1 MAKFYCECV
10 NRLHVRIEPR
20 CTDEIIKFNDSAR
33 ACIWVSKTKSGYPTM
48 NRFPLRD
55 PRHGFPRFAIRGLRK
70 AAALVLPAVL
80 LFGCSSAPTG
90 NAPGVAGGQS
100 LTPGITNYPMA
111 YVKQPV
117 LAPNT
122 NKQNQA
128 ATPTDI
134 NVQDL
139 ITSITG
145 SDLYVRETA
154 SAASPETNVTLPI
167 TGGKGAVR
175 DVDVSP
181 DGKKIVFSLRLPL
194 NPQLKNTDPK
204 QPNWKIYQY
213 DAAAK
218 TVTQLTNDS
227 VTSGHDVGAR
237 YLPDGRIVFT
247 STRQLATQA
256 ILLDEGRP
264 QYQAV
269 TSNQQQAI
277 FLLHVMNGDGTDM
290 HQITFNTNHDFAPSV
305 LASGQIV
312 FSRWE
317 VTNGQDQVSL
327 YVTNPDG
334 TGLQLYYGANSHAT
348 GTNVAGTNN
357 NVIQFLGA
365 RQRADGKLLA
375 ILRPFLGT
383 QLGGDLELIDAANFV
398 EIHQASS
405 PAGAPTGA
413 AGSGQTAIGQSEATT
428 LGVTTD
434 ANLPSLGGRF
444 YSFYPL
450 YDGTDRVLVSW
461 APCLILTTAGTT
473 EVCNN
478 TNTAGATVTQAP
490 PQYTVWIYDF
500 GAGTLSPLL
509 SAEQGMEV
517 VEPVVL
523 QARTPL
529 PTYLPDFVPASTA
542 EQTLV
547 NDQVGILS
555 ISSVYDYDGVDTAKP
570 NIATQ
575 ANPGQASFYTRP
587 ARFVR
592 IEKAVEIPP
601 KTVRKLDQKD
611 FGPAGMGMREILGY
625 APVQPDGSVL
635 IQVPAQVPFVID
647 VLDANGRRISAQHTS
662 WMQLMPGE
670 TKTCNGCH
678 TAGNLQTPSH
688 GRSGLPAAV
697 NTGAPTT
704 GEPFPGTSS
713 ALFANAGETMA
724 QTLERISCET
734 GSALATLPAPYTQPC
749 SHILATDVAYAPIWT
764 DAVTTPQADAGI
776 DYPYG
781 GTTGIPSAPPTNGN
795 CAPWSA
801 QCRITIHYA
810 NPASNPTQLYIQNLW
825 NNTSRVATVNGV
837 ANTSIT
843 CTLCHN
849 PVNAQNKA
857 QVPAGQLDLT
867 GGPSSGGAGGDGDA
881 THVQSYEYVLF
892 PHDELTLNMGVLQDL
907 TVTNP
912 GPPPT
917 QVPVML
923 PAPMAAGAAAAST
936 AFLRMFDGSFHDP
949 VLDHTGFL
957 TVGEMRL
964 ISEWL
969 DIGGQYYNDPFVA
982 PAAN

>member
-1 MAKFYCECV
+1 M
-10 NRLHVRIEPR
+10 
-20 CTDEIIKFNDSAR
+20 
-33 ACIWVSKTKSGYPTM
+33 M
-48 NRFPLRD
+48 
-55 PRHGFPRFAIRGLRK
+55 K
-70 AAALVLPAVL
+70 AATLALPAAF
-80 LFGCSSAPTG
+80 LFACSSAPTG
-90 NAPGVAGGQS
+90 NAPGVAGGQT

-122 NKQNQA
+122 DKQNKA

-134 NVQDL
+134 NVEDL

-154 SAASPETNVTLPI
+154 SASTPEVNVTFPI
-167 TGGKGAVR
+167 TNGKGAVR
-175 DVDVSP
+175 DLDVSP
-181 DGKKIVFSLRLPL
+181 DGTKVVFSLRLPL
-194 NPQLKNTDPK
+194 DPTLANTDPK

-213 DAAAK
+213 DAKAK
-218 TVTQLTNDS
+218 TVTQLTNDD

-237 YLPDGRIVFT
+237 YLPDGRIVFA

-264 QYQAV
+264 QYQGV
-269 TSNQQQAI
+269 TDNRQQTI
-277 FLLHVMNGDGTDM
+277 FLLHVMNGDGTNI

-305 LASGQIV
+305 LANGQIV

-317 VTNGQDQVSL
+317 VTNGQDQISL

-334 TGLQLYYGANSHAT
+334 SGLQLYYGANSHAT
-348 GTNVAGTNN
+348 GTNIAGTNN

-365 RQRADGKLLA
+365 RQRADGKLLSVV
-375 ILRPFLGT
+375 RPMLGT
-383 QLGGDLELIDAANFV
+383 QLGGDVELIDAANFV
-398 EIHQASS
+398 EIHQQSK
-405 PAGAPTGA
+405 PAAAP
-413 AGSGQTAIGQSEATT
+413 SGTSGTTPVPVGQSEATT

-434 ANLPSLGGRF
+434 ANMPSAGGRF

-450 YDGTDRVLVSW
+450 YDGTNRMLVSW
-461 APCLILTTAGTT
+461 APCLIQTTAGTT
-473 EVCNN
+473 VVCNSSN
-478 TNTAGATVTQAP
+478 STGVNVVQAP

-500 GAGTLSPLL
+500 DAGTLSPLL

-529 PTYLPDFVPASTA
+529 PTYIPDFTPGTPAQEA
-542 EQTLV
+542 LV
-547 NDQVGILS
+547 NNQVGILD

-575 ANPGQASFYTRP
+575 ANPGQATFYTRP
-587 ARFVR
+587 ARFIR

-601 KTVRKLDQKD
+601 KTVRKLDQAD

-625 APVQPDGSVL
+625 APVQPDGSVQV
-635 IQVPAQVPFVID
+635 QVPAEVPFVID
-647 VLDANGRRISAQHTS
+647 VLDANGRRISARHTS
-662 WMQLMPGE
+662 WMQVMPGE
-670 TKTCNGCH
+670 IKSCNGCH
-678 TAGNLQTPSH
+678 TAGNLLTPSH
-688 GRSGLPAAV
+688 GRSGLTVAV
-697 NTGAPTT
+697 NKGAPTT
-704 GEPFPGTSS
+704 GEAFPGTDN
-713 ALFANAGETMA
+713 ALFANSGETMA
-724 QTLERISCET
+724 QTLVRISCET
-734 GSALATLPAPYTQPC
+734 GSPLASLPAPYTQPC
-749 SHILATDVAYAPIWT
+749 SQILATDVVYAPIWT
-764 DAVTTPQADAGI
+764 DTLTTPQADVLTTVAGTSVFS
-776 DYPYG
+776 YPYG
-781 GTTGIPSAPPTNGN
+781 GTTGIPSAPPTNGS

-837 ANTSIT
+837 ANTPVT

-849 PVNAQNKA
+849 TLDAANKV

-867 GGPSSGGAGGDGDA
+867 GGPGSGVGGDGDV
-881 THVQSYEYVLF
+881 THVQSYEDVLF
-892 PHDELTLNMGVLQDL
+892 SHDELTLNMGVLQDL
-907 TVTNP
+907 TVTDP

-923 PAPMAAGAAAAST
+923 AAPMAAGDAAAST
-936 AFLRMFDGSFHDP
+936 AFLRIFDGSFHDP

-957 TVGEMRL
+957 TIGEMRL